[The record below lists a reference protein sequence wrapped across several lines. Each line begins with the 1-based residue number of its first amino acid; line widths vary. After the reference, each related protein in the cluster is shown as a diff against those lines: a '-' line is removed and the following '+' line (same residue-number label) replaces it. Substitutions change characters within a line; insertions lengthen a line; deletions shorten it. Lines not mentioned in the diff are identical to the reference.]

1 MWKRGETMDDYLD
14 AQSVMSILSN
24 RFQAELLIR
33 VAGLSNDADGLYRV
47 VGAEVSGK
55 RVVLQI
61 DEVPV
66 GE

>member
-1 MWKRGETMDDYLD
+1 MDDYLD
-14 AQSVMSILSN
+14 AQTVISILSN